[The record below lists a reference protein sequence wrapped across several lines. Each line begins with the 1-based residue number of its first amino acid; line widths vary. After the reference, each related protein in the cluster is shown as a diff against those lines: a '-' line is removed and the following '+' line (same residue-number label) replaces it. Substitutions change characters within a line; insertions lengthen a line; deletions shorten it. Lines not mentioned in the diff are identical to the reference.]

1 MAIVMCLESGE
12 GSRKM
17 SDHKI
22 AFVIAT
28 KDRPAEL
35 KRMLKSIESQS
46 IDLDHIV
53 MAIVI
58 VDGGEKQVKNVAE
71 ENASLNIKYIRSLP
85 PSAARQ
91 RNVGIQ
97 ALGPEITLIGFLDD
111 DVVLE
116 YDAIKKMMDF
126 WEEAPADLAGA
137 SFNMINHPSI
147 FASWLKFQAL
157 PKNLGLY
164 SKQKGRVL
172 SSGFHTVIGFVK
184 KDIDVQWL
192 PTTAA
197 IWRRGI
203 FDNFKFDEWF
213 KGYSYLEDLDFSYRV
228 GKRNKF
234 VVIADAQYY
243 HFYNS
248 GVTGGLYRFG
258 ITEIKNRLYFV
269 RKYPEL
275 SISKCY
281 LSLFIRMIMNL
292 FLGFSKRNHIYFQR
306 LMGNIVGLIKE
317 IF

>member
-1 MAIVMCLESGE
+1 MVIVMYLESGE

-17 SDHKI
+17 FDNKI

-46 IDLDHIV
+46 INHDQIV
-53 MAIVI
+53 IVIVI
-58 VDGGEKQVKNVAE
+58 VDGGEKQVKKVTE
-71 ENASLNIKYIRSLP
+71 EFASLNIKYIRCLP

-91 RNVGIQ
+91 RNVGTQ
-97 ALGPEITLIGFLDD
+97 ALGTEITLIGFLDD

-116 YDAIKKMMDF
+116 KDALKKMMEF
-126 WEEAPADLAGA
+126 WEKAPADLAGA

-157 PKNLGLY
+157 PKNLGFY
-164 SKQKGRVL
+164 SKQKGKVL
-172 SSGFHTVIGFVK
+172 SSGFHTMIGFAK
-184 KDIDVQWL
+184 KNIYVQWL

-197 IWRRGI
+197 VWRKEI
-203 FDNFKFDEWF
+203 FDNYKFDEWF
-213 KGYSYLEDLDFSYRV
+213 EGYSYLEDLDFSYRV
-228 GKRNKF
+228 GKKNRF
-234 VVIADAQYY
+234 AVVSDAQYY

-248 GVTGGLYRFG
+248 EVTGGLYRFG

-269 RKYPEL
+269 RKHPEL
-275 SISKCY
+275 SFFKCY

-306 LMGNIVGLIKE
+306 LLGNVAGLIKD
-317 IF
+317 IL